1 MLRPL
6 AAAALLA
13 AAAGQALAEEAGAVQ
28 ARALLHL
35 RVTRQEGEP
44 RLEPRFDPAALAF
57 QVDGYL
63 APGPAERHGSLFV
76 AGDLSGRTGPW
87 RWALAFD
94 SGELRRISS
103 PPVAPVCLSR
113 AAQPTGLAVADTG
126 LCAGALLGRQAVVS
140 VPAAGTGST
149 SLAANGRAPRDELRQ
164 TLFVRE
170 AWVALTTGR
179 NDFAFLRAGRHRFS
193 VADGLVYDDYG
204 LGLEARLDLGA
215 LGPSWELSAAAFLPT
230 RDWPD
235 ASTARSPLLVL
246 RADRMLSLFDHVG
259 AFAAYF
265 HDGAG
270 EVASLFRG
278 TAIEVSTLRL
288 QGLTPAPSTVQ
299 PGGVVPSPYQQEART
314 LAAALGG
321 SVEGS
326 ADLVWAGLSAGLAPR
341 RGHRV
346 TAVAALAAGTVRFT
360 VPQAFDTSV
369 LGWAA
374 SLAYEARVHRD
385 LLLGARFLFL
395 SGDAPPEEKVRFDLP
410 RRYAGFVGVAPWI
423 TATNLF
429 FKGGLSETF
438 AARQASAPGVNG
450 RGVLGPVLRALWE
463 PAESFQAELRGAWLE
478 APEPGPF
485 GGRVYGPEVDL
496 NLRWTPLA
504 WLSLSLEAD
513 QLWAGDF
520 YGPDRAP
527 VKKLI
532 LGVDLMAP

>member
-1 MLRPL
+1 MPLRPL

-13 AAAGQALAEEAGAVQ
+13 AAGPVLAEEAGAVQ
-28 ARALLHL
+28 ARALLHT
-35 RVTRQEGEP
+35 RVTAQQGEP
-44 RLEPRFDPAALAF
+44 RLEPRFDASTLAF
-57 QVDGYL
+57 QVGDYFTP
-63 APGPAERHGSLFV
+63 APAERHGSLFL
-76 AGDLSGRTGPW
+76 AADLSGRTGPW
-87 RWALAFD
+87 RWALGFD
-94 SGELRRISS
+94 SGELRRTPS
-103 PPVAPVCLSR
+103 PPFASICLSR
-113 AAQPTGLAVADTG
+113 PAQPTGLALADG
-126 LCAGALLGRQAVVS
+126 GACAGALLGREVVVQ
-140 VPAAGTGST
+140 VPSAGRDTTRLTAG
-149 SLAANGRAPRDELRQ
+149 GRAPREELRQ

-170 AWVALTTGR
+170 AWVGITTGR

-215 LGPSWELSAAAFLPT
+215 LGPSWEVHGAAFLPT

-235 ASTARSPLLVL
+235 AGTARSPLLFL
-246 RADRMLSLFDHVG
+246 RLDRMLSLFDHVG

-265 HDGAG
+265 HDDAG

-278 TAIEVSTLRL
+278 SAVEVSSLRL

-299 PGGVVPSPYQQEART
+299 PGGVVPSAYQQEART

-321 SVEGS
+321 PVDGT
-326 ADLVWAGLSAGLAPR
+326 ADLVWGGLSAGLSFG

-346 TAVAALAAGTVRFT
+346 SAAAAVVAGTVRFT
-360 VPQAFDTSV
+360 VPLAFEASV

-374 SLAYEARVHRD
+374 SAAYEVRVHRD

-395 SGDAPPEEKVRFDLP
+395 SGDAPPEEKVRFSLP
-410 RRYAGFVGVAPWI
+410 HRYGGFVGVAPWI

-478 APEPGPF
+478 APVTGPF
-485 GGRVYGPEVDL
+485 GGRVYGPEVDV
-496 NLRWTPLA
+496 NLRWSPLA

-513 QLWAGDF
+513 QLWSGSF

-527 VKKLI
+527 VRKLI
-532 LGVDLMAP
+532 LGVDLTAP